1 MSLKYKR
8 VLLKISG
15 EALKGQ
21 DIYDQEKVQDVA
33 RQIITLVREGL
44 QIGVVVGGG
53 NIWRGNLSSNLGMDR
68 INGDYMGMM
77 ATIMNGLA
85 LEATIKSLGYEKV
98 RVYSALEI
106 KTVTTPY
113 NYREARDKLN
123 NGYILIF
130 TGGTGFSYFTT
141 DTGASIR
148 AIEIKADAL
157 LMAKNGVKG
166 VYDDDPRTN
175 PKANFLKTL
184 THREVAEKKL
194 RVMDLTSATLSADAK
209 LKIEVFDMNGENNI
223 IKMAHGDLDSTT
235 IQ

>member
-8 VLLKISG
+8 ILLKISG
-15 EALKGQ
+15 EALKGK

-33 RQIITLVREGL
+33 KQIISLVKEGL
-44 QIGVVVGGG
+44 QIAVVVGGG

-98 RVYSALEI
+98 RVYSSLEI

-113 NYREARDKLN
+113 NYREARDKLSE
-123 NGYILIF
+123 GYILIF

-148 AIEIKADAL
+148 AIEVKADAL

-166 VYDDDPRTN
+166 VYDSDPKTN
-175 PKANFLKTL
+175 PKAVFLNKL
-184 THREVAEKKL
+184 THQEVADKKL

-209 LKIEVFDMNGENNI
+209 LKIEVFDMNGKDNI
-223 IKMAHGDLDSTT
+223 IKVAHGEIEST
-235 IQ
+235 IIE

>member
-8 VLLKISG
+8 ILLKISG
-15 EALKGQ
+15 EALKGK

-33 RQIITLVREGL
+33 NQVISLVKEGL
-44 QIGVVVGGG
+44 QIAIVVGGG

-98 RVYSALEI
+98 RVYSSLEI

-113 NYREARDKLN
+113 NYREARDKLSE
-123 NGYILIF
+123 GYILIF

-148 AIEIKADAL
+148 AIEVKADAL

-166 VYDDDPRTN
+166 VYDSDPKVN
-175 PKANFLKTL
+175 PNAVFLSKL
-184 THREVAEKKL
+184 THQEVAEKKL

-209 LKIEVFDMNGENNI
+209 LKIEVFDMNGKENI
-223 IKMAHGDLDSTT
+223 IKVAHGKLEST
-235 IQ
+235 IIE